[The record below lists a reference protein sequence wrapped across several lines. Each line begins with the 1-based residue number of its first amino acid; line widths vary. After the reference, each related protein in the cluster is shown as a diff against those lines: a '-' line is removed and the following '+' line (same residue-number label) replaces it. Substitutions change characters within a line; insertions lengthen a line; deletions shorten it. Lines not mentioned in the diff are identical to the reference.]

1 MQHQQNQLVVVLET
15 SMLLLFKN
23 MEERS
28 RSFWIPVFI
37 KQTRKSVYLGRIL
50 KDIFDLEG
58 D

>member
-15 SMLLLFKN
+15 NMLLLFKN

-37 KQTRKSVYLGRIL
+37 KQTKKSVYLGRIL
-50 KDIFDLEG
+50 KDIFDLEKE
-58 D
+58 